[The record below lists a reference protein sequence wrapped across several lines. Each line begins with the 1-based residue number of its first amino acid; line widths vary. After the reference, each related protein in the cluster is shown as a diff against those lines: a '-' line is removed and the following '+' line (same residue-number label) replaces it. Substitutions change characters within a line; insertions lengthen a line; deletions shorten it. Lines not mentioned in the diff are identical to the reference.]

1 MVKERFFA
9 LILIAALSLSGCEGG
24 LDFSG
29 TEKEDVGVNI
39 NMTIVMSNTHSSAA
53 YMMLDNELQNS
64 STLVSPNGSRTTTEA
79 INVSSDSR
87 YEHIYDLVIKV
98 KWGEEGNGTETTHHV
113 DYKKYELDFEKL
125 DEAPTLNLR
134 INATFNGTKI
144 SVTETKI

>member
-9 LILIAALSLSGCEGG
+9 LILIAVLILIGCEGG
-24 LDFSG
+24 LDFTG
-29 TEKEDVGVNI
+29 TEKEDLGVTI
-39 NMTIVMSNTHSSAA
+39 NMTIVMSNTHSSPA

-64 STLVSPNGSRTTTEA
+64 ATLVSSNGSRTTTEA

-87 YEHIYDLVIKV
+87 FEHIYDLVIKV
-98 KWGEEGNGTETTHHV
+98 KWGEGSATETTHHV
-113 DYKKYELDFEKL
+113 DYKKYDLNMKGL